1 MRPTRSPK
9 LSQFCINLTGIR
21 QDVVD
26 RQQSFP
32 TVYLKLADWIQRI
45 ELEYSLRFASPSQ
58 RNADFNGINA
68 TFCSWSDTD
77 LKSYFKSECR
87 RLNISAL
94 SYFKTWIDVR
104 QSFNVSEPEQQVAN
118 TISQNTL
125 FWIKKNCGL
134 FYLQRAYA
142 LGRCKFSEALQYAG
156 ISTVGQAHSAM
167 HDAENLAKLVV
178 HLTKRGAQFKATTN
192 YCDHNSPVDFS
203 YWHFQTNHRKG
214 ATLKRFTS
222 KYHFLLF
229 FQVKQ
234 ITP

>member
-1 MRPTRSPK
+1 MNLDSGTIEDRFQSYVRPTRSPK

-21 QDVVD
+21 QDIVD

-94 SYFKTWIDVR
+94 SCFKTWIDVR
-104 QSFNVSEPEQQVAN
+104 QSFNVSEPEHHVINQ
-118 TISQNTL
+118 ISQNRL
-125 FWIKKNCGL
+125 FWIKKTVVFFICSARMHLDGANFLKHYNMLG
-134 FYLQRAYA
+134 FLQLDKHIQLCTMLKIWPNWWY
-142 LGRCKFSEALQYAG
+142 
-156 ISTVGQAHSAM
+156 IWP
-167 HDAENLAKLVV
+167 NVV
-178 HLTKRGAQFKATTN
+178 HNSKRPPIFATMRLPWIFHIDIFKRTT
-192 YCDHNSPVDFS
+192 
-203 YWHFQTNHRKG
+203 
-214 ATLKRFTS
+214 
-222 KYHFLLF
+222 
-229 FQVKQ
+229 VKELN
-234 ITP
+234 